1 MIATV
6 PKSAFFSQG
15 IRCSSGVIT
24 AVNQMQRFLMNSNYT
39 LNRKGD
45 DMRRAYTLFFLSP
58 WLFLAL
64 SPSLVLAQEKTAYP
78 INRYVRDERGPN
90 DYVVEFLI
98 AKDGSWRIEASGDKE
113 KKVLSRSTVTN
124 RVEGNYRRIVVTAG
138 GRARYLASYFGTID
152 MWANSLNVYYRR

>member
-1 MIATV
+1 
-6 PKSAFFSQG
+6 
-15 IRCSSGVIT
+15 
-24 AVNQMQRFLMNSNYT
+24 
-39 LNRKGD
+39 
-45 DMRRAYTLFFLSP
+45 
-58 WLFLAL
+58 
-64 SPSLVLAQEKTAYP
+64 
-78 INRYVRDERGPN
+78 
-90 DYVVEFLI
+90 VVEFLI